1 MLLATSSQAT
11 AGGFAVREQSAF
23 GMGNAFAGMAAGGGA
38 SAQYW
43 NPATMTQ
50 FRGIATEADQSWIIP
65 YTNHVV
71 NVPLSTLGLFG
82 GTEMTTP
89 AWVPAGSVSVQISEM
104 VWFGFTMNSPFGLRV
119 EFPDLWAGRNYA
131 QTTMLKTYN
140 GSPAFAIKFNEYFS
154 VALGA
159 QVQFAQANLNTGFLA
174 APGSHIGLD
183 AHGWGFGATA
193 GVTFTPGPNTSIGL
207 GWRSGI
213 NQKLDNALLTLN
225 PLVGGSTPGLVKAT
239 VNLPDMVNFGI
250 SHRFD
255 AVWTVKAG
263 VEWANWSRIGT
274 VNIQTAAGAPAT
286 IGGVPVTLPFQYRD
300 GWFFS
305 GGADYQVSKTITL
318 RGGVAY
324 EITPID
330 DRVRTPRLPDNDR
343 FWATAGLSYSPVPG
357 ISFDASYAHIW
368 VRNAPINITALSGNP
383 WFAGGVDYV
392 GEARSHVDIMSFGL
406 RLHLAPTPVLVTKG

>member
-1 MLLATSSQAT
+1 Y
-11 AGGFAVREQSAF
+11 
-23 GMGNAFAGMAAGGGA
+23 GGGRRRFGA
-38 SAQYW
+38 VLESGDHDSVPRHRDGGRPVLDHPLHEPRGERSAVH
-43 NPATMTQ
+43 PGDL
-50 FRGIATEADQSWIIP
+50 RRHRDD
-65 YTNHVV
+65 H
-71 NVPLSTLGLFG
+71 
-82 GTEMTTP
+82 
-89 AWVPAGSVSVQISEM
+89 AG
-104 VWFGFTMNSPFGLRV
+104 
-119 EFPDLWAGRNYA
+119 LWAGRNYA

-140 GSPAFAIKFNEYFS
+140 GSPAFAIKFNEYIS

-286 IGGVPVTLPFQYRD
+286 IGGVPVTLPF
-300 GWFFS
+300 
-305 GGADYQVSKTITL
+305 
-318 RGGVAY
+318 
-324 EITPID
+324 
-330 DRVRTPRLPDNDR
+330 
-343 FWATAGLSYSPVPG
+343 
-357 ISFDASYAHIW
+357 
-368 VRNAPINITALSGNP
+368 
-383 WFAGGVDYV
+383 
-392 GEARSHVDIMSFGL
+392 
-406 RLHLAPTPVLVTKG
+406 